1 MRRVDCYSC
10 AMRLFRLLG
19 PAVLLLATGCHSAF
33 IDATL
38 RNRTGRAV
46 TLVELDYPSA
56 SFGTQTLSPGQD
68 FHYRFKLLGSGKV
81 KLIYTDSANVVHTV
95 PGPQLDE
102 GNEGSLSVTIQPSG
116 VQWGAHLKGLQPDEF
131 PNAPN

>member
-10 AMRLFRLLG
+10 AMRFLRLLG

-38 RNRTGRAV
+38 SNRTDKV
-46 TLVELDYPSA
+46 ISLVELDYPSA
-56 SFGTQTLSPGQD
+56 SFGTQTLAAGQD
-68 FHYRFKLLGSGKV
+68 FHYRFKLLGSGKL
-81 KLIYTDSANVVHTV
+81 KLIYTDSTNVEHTV
-95 PGPQLDE
+95 AGPQLDE

-116 VQWGAHLKGLQPDEF
+116 VQWGAQLKGRQPDEF
-131 PNAPN
+131 PIAPN